1 MQWYIKKNS
10 KILTPPLFI
19 NKFIYFLS
27 EKRKDDGS
35 TSSFLYPTR
44 RVKCFSGFFNYYIIR
59 KGDNIMKLDEPIS
72 LTPTVY
78 RIVFS
83 FFNVMF
89 ICNIYIFIIVEII
102 NYSYMTRFYLIPQH
116 YTWKIAAMLDLN

>member
-1 MQWYIKKNS
+1 
-10 KILTPPLFI
+10 
-19 NKFIYFLS
+19 
-27 EKRKDDGS
+27 
-35 TSSFLYPTR
+35 
-44 RVKCFSGFFNYYIIR
+44 
-59 KGDNIMKLDEPIS
+59 MKLDEPIS

-89 ICNIYIFIIVEII
+89 ICNIYIFIIIEII

-116 YTWKIAAMLDLN
+116 YTGKIAMLDLN